1 LSALAVSGKIEKK
14 LAYWEVKDGLIFKAG
29 TYE

>member
-1 LSALAVSGKIEKK
+1 MRKNPVSGKIEKK
-14 LAYWEVKDGLIFKAG
+14 LAYWQLQDGLIFKAG